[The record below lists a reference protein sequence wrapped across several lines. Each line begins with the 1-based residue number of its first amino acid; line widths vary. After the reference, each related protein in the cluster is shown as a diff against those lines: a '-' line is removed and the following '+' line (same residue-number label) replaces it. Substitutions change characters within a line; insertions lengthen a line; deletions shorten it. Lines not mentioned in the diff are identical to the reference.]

1 MNVHDLLMKL
11 DIAISEGAR
20 VEIYDVIDLIV
31 SDVCREFEQS
41 MNDHNMGSITYSVM
55 ADVSNYYK
63 DNYVI

>member
-1 MNVHDLLMKL
+1 MSPFELLMKL
-11 DIAISEGAR
+11 DIAISDGAR
-20 VEIYDVIDLIV
+20 YEIYDVIALIV

>member
-20 VEIYDVIDLIV
+20 VEIYDVIALIV
-31 SDVCREFEQS
+31 SDVCRELEQS
-41 MNDHNMGSITYSVM
+41 MNNHNLGSITYSVM